1 MTEGQ
6 FLDRLT
12 ALVAEVSPDVARRA
26 VTSLADKLGVSA
38 GGSGGSKRRALSGDD
53 DEDEED
59 EHLDYQSSL
68 GTSESVN
75 LTKHDRTVRRIMRG

>member
-38 GGSGGSKRRALSGDD
+38 GGSKRRALSGDD